1 MVLSFLERAERLG
14 HSTELLKQGVSVTS
28 IITVETVE
36 QLKAT
41 ILQGNQ
47 FASPELGQQ
56 LFGAIPL
63 TDPDHDRTAAG
74 TIRRVEQY
82 IYSKD
87 YELGD
92 ADRQRIKG
100 AFPMKL
106 EAISIPTWT
115 PTGPVSINNP
125 AQKQTYNV
133 GTLTLNQGIYINVYS
148 TSFLLCVDNVIR
160 NGNNG
165 NPTAYGDINIY
176 GMTGATGKNGDPGN
190 TGATGS
196 AGTGSSCTV
205 SGSEPGANGGPGG
218 TGGTGLTG
226 TNGIDG
232 SDGQPSYDATIN
244 ITGSVT
250 GNLYIFSKSGTGGQG
265 GQGGQGGRGGQGGQ
279 GADGANCECTGTNG
293 GNAGNGGNGGLG
305 GTAGNGGN
313 GKNRKADIVVNVIN
327 SGIKNVSGSTMA
339 APVGAA
345 GQPGLGGNPGPA
357 GGAGSAGKHSDGG
370 GSGNSGVTGSTGGT
384 AKSGTNTGLSATIN
398 INPI

>member
-1 MVLSFLERAERLG
+1 MVLSFLERAKRLG
-14 HSTELLKQGVSVTS
+14 HSVELLEQGIPVSST
-28 IITVETVE
+28 ITVETVE
-36 QLKAT
+36 QLKAAV
-41 ILQGNQ
+41 LQGNQ
-47 FASPELGQQ
+47 FAGPDLAQQ

-63 TDPDHDRTAAG
+63 TNENDDRTAAG
-74 TIRRVEQY
+74 TIRRVQQY
-82 IYSKD
+82 LYTD
-87 YELGD
+87 AELG
-92 ADRQRIKG
+92 AGDRERIKS

-106 EAISIPTWT
+106 DAISIPKWT
-115 PTGPVSINNP
+115 PTGPVKINNP

-133 GTLTLNQGIYINVYS
+133 GTLTLNQGIYISVYS
-148 TSFLLCVDNVIR
+148 TSFVLCVDDVIR

-196 AGTGSSCTV
+196 HGTGSSCTV

-218 TGGTGLTG
+218 TGGTGNTG
-226 TNGIDG
+226 TNGTDG

-265 GQGGQGGRGGQGGQ
+265 GQGGQGGRGGQGGD

-293 GNAGNGGNGGLG
+293 GNAGNGGNGGMG

-313 GKNRKADIVVNVIN
+313 GKTRQADIVVNVIN
-327 SGIKNVSGSTMA
+327 TGIKNVSGSTMA
-339 APVGAA
+339 APVGGA
-345 GQPGLGGNPGPA
+345 GLPGVGGNPGPA
-357 GGAGSAGKHSDGG
+357 GSKGSKGKHSDDGRS
-370 GSGNSGVTGSTGGT
+370 GSSGVTGSTGPSGKPGT
-384 AKSGTNTGLSATIN
+384 TTGLSATIT